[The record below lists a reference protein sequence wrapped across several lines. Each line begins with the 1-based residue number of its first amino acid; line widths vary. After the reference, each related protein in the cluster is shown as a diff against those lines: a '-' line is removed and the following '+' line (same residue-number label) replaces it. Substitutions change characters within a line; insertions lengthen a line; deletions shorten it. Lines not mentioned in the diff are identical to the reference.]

1 MLVVRKNQQDV
12 LNDLFENLFSNDLS
26 GRLDHHSRFGLPK
39 SNIIESDDSFIIE
52 MRVPGY
58 EKSDFQISL
67 DNQLLNVEVNKEI
80 QKDKNSGKMLFNE
93 FSILN
98 FRRSFRVTKNVNLDE
113 IKAEYE
119 NGILKI
125 QIPKME
131 VENTKRLIS
140 IS

>member
-1 MLVVRKNQQDV
+1 MLVVRKNNQD
-12 LNDLFENLFSNDLS
+12 LFTDLFENFFSNDFS
-26 GRLDHHSRFGLPK
+26 GRLDHHSNFGLPK
-39 SNIIESDDSFIIE
+39 SNIIEKEDAFKIE
-52 MRVPGY
+52 MSVPGY
-58 EKSDFQISL
+58 EKSDFQITL
-67 DNQLLNVEVNKEI
+67 DNQLLSIEVNKEI
-80 QKDKNSGKMLFNE
+80 SKVEENEKVLFNE
-93 FSILN
+93 FVTSN
-98 FRRSFRVTKNVNLDE
+98 FRRSFKVTKNVNLDE